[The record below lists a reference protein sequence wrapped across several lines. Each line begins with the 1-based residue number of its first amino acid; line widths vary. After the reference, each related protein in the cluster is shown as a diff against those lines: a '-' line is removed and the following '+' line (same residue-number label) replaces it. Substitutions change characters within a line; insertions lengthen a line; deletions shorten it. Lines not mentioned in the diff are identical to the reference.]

1 LKTLVRGIFHF
12 AFSGLVLAALTACG
26 GSGGGGGN
34 ATYTVGGTVTGLTG
48 SGLVLRN
55 NGGDDL
61 PVTVAGTFTFATEV
75 GQGAAFVV
83 TVFTQPTNPTQACVV
98 ANGSGLMGNR
108 NITTVAVDC
117 KNTYTVG
124 GTVTGL
130 TGSGL
135 ILQNNGGNDLAVPAS
150 GAFAFPTGLVTAAT
164 YAVSVKTQPSSPT
177 QSCVVTNGTGVIA
190 AANVTNVSVEC
201 AGAGRFAYVSNAAD
215 NTISVYSIDSTTGAL
230 TAVGT
235 PVATGASPSAIA
247 GSPDKQHVYVVN
259 ETPDTISAYSV
270 DATTGALTEIAGS
283 PFAAGTDPQALAFDP
298 SGAHLYVANNGSN
311 NLSAY
316 AVDTGTGALTPLAT
330 ATYPTDP
337 GPSAVSVDTTGK
349 FVFVANNGGT
359 NKISV
364 FAITAA
370 TGGLTPVTGSPF
382 AAGGN
387 PYSLVFTNSEKCLY
401 TANFNGPGS
410 TISAFKVNMATG
422 ALTAVTGSPFALSVD
437 NFIATDRIGGVLYV
451 TTGGGVTG
459 YGILDSGALVVLAG
473 SSVTTGANAYSV
485 TVDPSGQFVYVAND
499 GAGNVSGYKR
509 NGGILTAIPGSPFAA
524 GNRPDFIAIL

>member
-1 LKTLVRGIFHF
+1 VRGIFHF
-12 AFSGLVLAALTACG
+12 AFTGLALAALTACG
-26 GSGGGGGN
+26 GSGGGGGSTTN
-34 ATYTVGGTVTGLTG
+34 TVGGTVSGLAG
-48 SGLVLRN
+48 SGLVLRD

-61 PVTVAGTFTFATEV
+61 PVSASGTFTFATEV
-75 GQGAAFVV
+75 ALGAAYAV
-83 TVFTQPTNPTQACVV
+83 TVFTQPTNPAQACVV
-98 ANGSGLMGNR
+98 TNGSGTMGSGNVT
-108 NITTVAVDC
+108 NVAVTC
-117 KNTYTVG
+117 TNTYTVG
-124 GTVTGL
+124 GMVTGL

-135 ILQNNGGNDLAVPAS
+135 ILQNNGGDDLAVSAS
-150 GAFAFPTGLVTAAT
+150 GAFTFSAGLATAAT
-164 YAVSVKTQPSSPT
+164 YAVTVKTQPSSPT
-177 QSCVVTNGTGVIA
+177 QSCVVTNGSSVIA
-190 AANVTNVSVEC
+190 TANVTNVSVEC
-201 AGAGRFAYVSNAAD
+201 AGVGRFAYVSNAAD

-230 TAVGT
+230 AAVGT

-259 ETPDTISAYSV
+259 ETPGNISVYSV

-298 SGAHLYVANNGSN
+298 SGAYLYVANNGSD

-316 AVDTGTGALTPLAT
+316 AVDASTGALTPLAT
-330 ATYPTDP
+330 ATYPTGT
-337 GPSAVSVDTTGK
+337 GPSAVSVDATGK
-349 FVFVANNGGT
+349 FVFVANNGGS
-359 NKISV
+359 NNISV

-370 TGGLTPVTGSPF
+370 TGELTPVTGSPF

-410 TISAFKVNMATG
+410 TISAFKVNMTTG
-422 ALTAVTGSPFALSVD
+422 ALSAVTGSPFALSVD
-437 NFIATDRIGGVLYV
+437 NYIATDRVGGVLYV

-459 YGILDSGALVVLAG
+459 YGILDAGVLVALPG

-485 TVDPSGQFVYVAND
+485 TVDPSGQFLYVAND